1 MEARSIPEG
10 CLQSKNYTLFLEA
23 LKRIFLQKIKEKT
36 ISIFLFVENSF
47 YGRIIIEINALPH
60 AK

>member
-10 CLQSKNYTLFLEA
+10 CFQSKDFTLLEA

-60 AK
+60 VK

>member
-1 MEARSIPEG
+1 MIFNPKITR
-10 CLQSKNYTLFLEA
+10 FLEA